1 MPDLTGSSSS
11 LEPLDKQDKESKVIG
26 KKDENMNGEGSKE
39 NIVLP
44 KKYVFNVPYIFS
56 KVELK
61 RHKSVIISLTLKA
74 LDILI
79 RVKKR
84 KE

>member
-1 MPDLTGSSSS
+1 
-11 LEPLDKQDKESKVIG
+11 
-26 KKDENMNGEGSKE
+26 MNGEGSKE

>member
-1 MPDLTGSSSS
+1 MD
-11 LEPLDKQDKESKVIG
+11 
-26 KKDENMNGEGSKE
+26 GEGSKE

-61 RHKSVIISLTLKA
+61 RHQSVIVTMTLKA

-84 KE
+84 KD